1 MTTNYLDDFLYIVA
15 IDKRFVSKKI
25 INIEKNKQHRLEV
38 WDPFG
43 YLLF

>member
-1 MTTNYLDDFLYIVA
+1 MTDKYFEEYCYIVA
-15 IDKRFVSKKI
+15 VPKRFVSKKI
-25 INIEKNKQHRLEV
+25 IEISKKKPKRLNL